1 VAAVSRAK
9 MKKPGAAFLASAAA
23 CAYIFISSAALSAE
37 ALPSAPATDSDSKL
51 FLSSEMVV
59 YDHDQNKVTASGAVR
74 INYAGYKLVANRV
87 TYDRKSGRLMADGKI
102 EMVEPQGNRIYAD
115 NLDITDDFG
124 KGFANSLRV
133 ETTDDTHMA
142 AESGERVNADVFIL
156 RNGVYTACKSCAEH
170 PERAPLWQVKAE
182 KVIENGK
189 THTVRLE
196 KTRFELFGM
205 PIAYLPVI
213 EVPDHTVQRQS
224 GFLFPTWSSSQN
236 LGFGATVPYYLLINP
251 SMDATFSPTYYT
263 NQGFMLDAEF
273 RQKFENGQ
281 HTLRVFGINQ
291 QSPSSF
297 TAGTSDAVKT
307 QRYGMTSK
315 AEFDINSR
323 WKFGWDVLF
332 QSDNNFSRTYS
343 ITDTTTSAH
352 TNQIYLTGLGDRNY
366 FDARSYYFDVQDAD
380 TTNTAE
386 FKQAFVHPVIDYNY
400 VAPEAIAGGELTVDA
415 NFTSLTHRF
424 FDAYSMAG
432 YNRFNGLRGESSR
445 FTAEAEWKKQYISS
459 MGLVLTPSL
468 AARGDAFQLGLQSP
482 SNSGYAYG
490 GSLYSGASAT
500 RSMLTAGLEA
510 RYPILISAPGS
521 SHVIEPIAQIYVRPN
536 EQLAGRLPNDDAQS
550 FVFDASNLFT
560 RDKYSGYDRV
570 EGGTRANVGVR
581 YTGTFDNG
589 YKINA
594 VAGQSFQ
601 IAGVNSFATSDFVNA
616 GADSGL
622 QKKASDYVGMV
633 GLDLPVGV
641 SVSESLRMD
650 RETFKL
656 ARSDTT
662 MSTRSKYVDASLTY
676 TRVGAQP
683 AYGLATNSDEIT
695 AGVTLKI
702 KDFWKLYGSATWNF
716 TDQVLSSDTFGISYD
731 DECTIF
737 SLGVYQTRDTAST
750 SANDWAVGARL
761 SFRTLGDIKVGN
773 STATSF

>member
-1 VAAVSRAK
+1 MAADSRAE
-9 MKKPGAAFLASAAA
+9 MKKSGAAFLASAAA
-23 CAYIFISSAALSAE
+23 CAYIFISSAAFSAE
-37 ALPSAPATDSDSKL
+37 ALPSAPGAEPNSKL

-74 INYAGYKLVANRV
+74 INYAGYKLVANSV
-87 TYDRKSGRLMADGKI
+87 TYDRKSGRLIADGKI
-102 EMVEPQGNRIYAD
+102 EMLEPQGNRIYAD
-115 NLDITDDFG
+115 KLDITDDFG
-124 KGFANSLRV
+124 EGFANSLRV

-156 RNGVYTACKSCAEH
+156 RNGVYTACRSCAEH

-196 KTRFELFGM
+196 KTRFEMFGM

-213 EVPDHTVQRQS
+213 EVPDHTVKRQS

-236 LGFGATVPYYLLINP
+236 LGFGATVPYYLVINP
-251 SMDATFSPTYYT
+251 SMDATLSPTYYS

-297 TAGTSDAVKT
+297 TAGTSDALKT
-307 QRYGMTSK
+307 QRYGATSK

-332 QSDNNFSRTYS
+332 QSDNNFARTYS
-343 ITDTTTSAH
+343 ITDSTTSAR
-352 TNQIYLTGLGDRNY
+352 TNQIYLTGLGSRNY
-366 FDARSYYFDVQDAD
+366 FDIRSYYFDVQDAD
-380 TTNTAE
+380 ETNTAE
-386 FKQAFVHPVIDYNY
+386 YKQAFVHPVVDYNY
-400 VAPEAIAGGELTVDA
+400 VAPESIAGGEVTVDA

-424 FDAYSMAG
+424 FDAYSLGG

-445 FTAEAEWKKQYISS
+445 FSAEAEWKRQYITQQ
-459 MGLVLTPSL
+459 GLVLTPSL
-468 AARGDAFQLGLQSP
+468 SARGDAFQLGVKDP
-482 SNSGYAYG
+482 SSSGYAYG
-490 GSLYSGASAT
+490 GSLYSGSTAT
-500 RSMLTAGLEA
+500 RSMVTAGLEA
-510 RYPILISAPGS
+510 SYPFLITAPGS

-550 FVFDASNLFT
+550 FVFDATNLFT
-560 RDKYSGYDRV
+560 SNKYSGYDRV
-570 EGGTRANVGVR
+570 EGGTRANIGVR

-589 YKINA
+589 YKITA
-594 VAGQSFQ
+594 IAGQSFQ
-601 IAGVNSFATSDFVNA
+601 VAGVNSFATSDFVNA

-622 QKKASDYVGMV
+622 QNKASDYVGMV

-641 SVSESLRMD
+641 NVSESLRLD
-650 RETFKL
+650 RETLKL

-662 MSTRSKYVDASLTY
+662 MSARSKYVDSSLTY

-683 AYGLATNSDEIT
+683 AYGLDKANDEIT
-695 AGVTLKI
+695 ASATLKI
-702 KDFWKLYGSATWNF
+702 KDYWKLYGSVSWNF
-716 TDQVLSSDTFGISYD
+716 TDRILASDTFGLKYE
-731 DECTIF
+731 DECTVF
-737 SLGVYQTRDTAST
+737 SVGVYQTRDTAST
-750 SANDWAVGARL
+750 SANDWSIGARL

-773 STATSF
+773 VSAASF